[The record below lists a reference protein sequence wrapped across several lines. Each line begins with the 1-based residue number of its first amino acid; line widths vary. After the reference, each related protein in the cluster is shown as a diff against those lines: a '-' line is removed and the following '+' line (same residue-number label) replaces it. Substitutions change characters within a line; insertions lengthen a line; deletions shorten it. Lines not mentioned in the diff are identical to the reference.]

1 MAGASSKTIEQI
13 DYLIVGGGISGLYCG
28 YRLVQMNIQPDKI
41 RFLEK
46 TKRVGGLL
54 KSEIVCIDGHRIKQE
69 EGGMRFY
76 KHHKVYKLAEDLGLQ
91 NEIVEF
97 KMGGDDNLNYF
108 RGTRF
113 THSIHSN
120 PVWYKIFNTGIQNPI
135 QTPFEL
141 LVKTFDDIMIE
152 NGETTIPSTPEK
164 WQDVRINWTVKD
176 PTAFASDEDIPLYK
190 WDFEYLLRM
199 RGLSPETIKMIQY
212 SIGFRSLFNRNANAG
227 FGFQSNLE
235 FSPGLDSTFYTLLH
249 GYDQIAHKLHEE
261 LVAKGT
267 QFEFEAE
274 VVKYSKT
281 ETEFP
286 IKVEYI
292 HTHEGGKTTK
302 QIRCKNLIFA
312 IPKMAI
318 LKLSKSN
325 EHMNVGNFD
334 HYVNSVISQSM
345 VKINL
350 YFKHQWWAPLGIS
363 SGPNYTDLKLGT
375 VYPIS
380 PIPLS
385 KLNKGDTLC
394 NYPGSLTIY
403 CDYESTIYW
412 RSYQMSGN
420 AYVSP
425 ISCDVKF
432 IDGLDD
438 SVPASE
444 MVVKVAL
451 DQLKML
457 FQRPYTSQTRDITE
471 IKPELPV
478 AATFTHWIDETYGD
492 SLHAWKTGM
501 NDKIISPGMY
511 DLLGENIAIIGE
523 SYSIA
528 QEWVEGSLN
537 HTEGFI
543 NKHFPVK
550 N

>member
-1 MAGASSKTIEQI
+1 MAEASSKEIEQI

-28 YRLVQMNIQPDKI
+28 NRLGEMKIQPDKI

-46 TKRVGGLL
+46 SKRVGGLL
-54 KSEIVCIDGHRIKQE
+54 KSEIVCIDGHEIKQE

-76 KHHKVYKLAEDLGLQ
+76 EHHRAYKLAVELGLKDD
-91 NEIVEF
+91 IVKFE
-97 KMGGDDNLNYF
+97 MGSDDNLNYF

-113 THSIHSN
+113 THSIHAN
-120 PVWYKIFNTGIQNPI
+120 PLWYKIFNTGIQNPI

-141 LVKTFDDIMIE
+141 LFKTFDDIRIE
-152 NGETTIPSTPEK
+152 NGATRIPFTPEE
-164 WQDVRINWTVKD
+164 WQKVRIEWKVKD
-176 PTAFASDEDIPLYK
+176 PTAVDPNEGIPLYK
-190 WDFEYLLRM
+190 WDFEYLLRK

-235 FSPGLDSTFYTLLH
+235 FSPDEERPFYTLQH
-249 GYDQIAHKLHEE
+249 GYDQIAHKLHDK
-261 LVAKGT
+261 LVKDGT
-267 QFEFEAE
+267 KFEFEAE
-274 VVKYSKT
+274 VVKYCKT
-281 ETEFP
+281 GKEFP
-286 IKVEYI
+286 IRVEYI
-292 HTHEGGKTTK
+292 HQGKITK
-302 QIRCKNLIFA
+302 QIECKNLIFA

-318 LKLSKSN
+318 LKLAKNN
-325 EHMNVGNFD
+325 EHMKVGKFD

-350 YFKHQWWAPLGIS
+350 YFKHQWWAPLHIT

-385 KLNKGDTLC
+385 KLVKGDTLY
-394 NYPGSLTIY
+394 NYPGSLTLY
-403 CDYESTIYW
+403 CDYENTIYW
-412 RSYQMSGN
+412 RSFQLSGN
-420 AYVSP
+420 PYVP
-425 ISCDVKF
+425 PTSCDVRF
-432 IDGLDD
+432 TDGLDD

-457 FQRPYTSQTRDITE
+457 FQYPNTSLTTSDTE
-471 IKPELPV
+471 IIPEQPV

-492 SLHAWKTGM
+492 SIHAWKADM

-511 DLLGENIAIIGE
+511 DLLGDNIAIIGE

-543 NKHFPVK
+543 DKLFRK
-550 N
+550 KD